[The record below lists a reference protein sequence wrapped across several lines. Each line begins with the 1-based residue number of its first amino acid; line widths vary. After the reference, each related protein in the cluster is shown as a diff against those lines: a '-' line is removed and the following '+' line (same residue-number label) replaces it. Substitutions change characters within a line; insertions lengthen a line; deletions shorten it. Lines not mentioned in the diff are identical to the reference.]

1 MSQTLTLGR
10 LFDIRVGV
18 HGSWVLVYIFMTFSI
33 ANAIGD
39 MGHGVSL
46 VAGAL
51 CALALFASVVAH
63 EFAHALVA
71 RRFGVRTRAITLF
84 LFGGVATLEQEPPTP
99 RAEFTIALAGPAM
112 SALIAGLAFGAFAL
126 VAAFPSGALR
136 EDLGMFFAYVTTA
149 NGVLAVFN
157 LLPAYPM
164 DGGRVLRAAVWR
176 ARGSRVAATM
186 TAALAGIVLAGLL
199 GIAGLLAG
207 VLQHA
212 WQDGWYVLLGG
223 FLVWQSW
230 MQYSEAQRVARVG
243 TLREEAA

>member
-18 HGSWVLVYIFMTFSI
+18 HSSWVFVYIFMAFSI

-39 MGHGVSL
+39 MWHGTAL
-46 VAGAL
+46 AAGAL

-99 RAEFTIALAGPAM
+99 RAEFTIAIAGPAM
-112 SALIAGLAFGAFAL
+112 SALLAGLAFGAFAL
-126 VAAFPSGALR
+126 TAAFAPGALR
-136 EDLGMFFAYVTTA
+136 EGLGMFFAYVTTA

-186 TAALAGIVLAGLL
+186 TAALAGIVLAALL
-199 GIAGLLAG
+199 GGAGLVVG
-207 VLQHA
+207 IVQHA
-212 WQDGWYVLLGG
+212 WQDGWYVLLGA

-230 MQYSEAQRVARVG
+230 MQYSQAQHLARADS
-243 TLREEAA
+243 LREEAA